1 MSSENIIAIC
11 IRKWYYESIERQG
24 HSTFLPGVEAAPLWS
39 VQQYF
44 PVFYFLHDSKRVV
57 LRKVHTRCLAAD
69 SATGNS
75 LLHLDRGARV
85 SR

>member
-1 MSSENIIAIC
+1 
-11 IRKWYYESIERQG
+11 
-24 HSTFLPGVEAAPLWS
+24 
-39 VQQYF
+39 
-44 PVFYFLHDSKRVV
+44 V